1 MEKGLQGNVI
11 LTNGIECTVDMLVLD
26 MKNMKAATMEEL
38 SKNLKDVADS
48 IRDGYTAGVMRPGC
62 IWKVEETEE

>member
-1 MEKGLQGNVI
+1 
-11 LTNGIECTVDMLVLD
+11 MLVLD